1 MEKVNTLEQ
10 TKEANEMTKKL
21 TIMVAIAMCAV
32 AAFARP
38 GFGGPHGG
46 FGGPR
51 GGFHGGYRPA
61 PIMHHGGYHHHYYST
76 WGRGGSH
83 FWPGF
88 VGGVVGGV
96 LTSSIAPSPVVVT
109 SPVVTAPVVTT
120 PVYSTPVYTTQQ
132 VWVPGGYVDQIQ
144 PNGTVIR
151 VWQPGHYESR
161 QVLVQ

>member
-10 TKEANEMTKKL
+10 TKEANKMTKKL

-38 GFGGPHGG
+38 GFGGP
-46 FGGPR
+46 R
-51 GGFHGGYRPA
+51 GGFHGGHRPA
-61 PIMHHGGYHHHYYST
+61 PIMHHGGYHHHHHYST

-96 LTSSIAPSPVVVT
+96 VANSVISTPTVVVSSPVVST
-109 SPVVTAPVVTT
+109 PVVTT
-120 PVYSTPVYTTQQ
+120 PVVTAPVYTTQQ
-132 VWVPGGYVDQIQ
+132 VWVPGRYIDQVQ
-144 PNGTVIR
+144 ANGTIVR
-151 VWQPGHYESR
+151 VWVPGRYETR

>member
-10 TKEANEMTKKL
+10 TKEANKMTKKL

-51 GGFHGGYRPA
+51 GFHGGHRPA
-61 PIMHHGGYHHHYYST
+61 PIMHHGGYHHHHHYST

-88 VGGVVGGV
+88 VGGVIGGA
-96 LTSSIAPSPVVVT
+96 LTSSIYPTTTVVT
-109 SPVVTAPVVTT
+109 SPVVTTPVVTT
-120 PVYSTPVYTTQQ
+120 APVVATPVYTTQQ
-132 VWVPGGYVDQIQ
+132 VWVPGRYIDQVQ
-144 PNGTVIR
+144 VNGTVIR
-151 VWQPGHYESR
+151 VWVAGHWEYR
-161 QVLVQ
+161 